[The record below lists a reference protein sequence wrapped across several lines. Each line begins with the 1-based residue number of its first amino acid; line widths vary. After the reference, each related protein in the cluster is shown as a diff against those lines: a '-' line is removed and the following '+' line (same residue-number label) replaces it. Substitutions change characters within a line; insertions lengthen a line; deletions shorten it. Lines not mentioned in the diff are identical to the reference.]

1 MSLVC
6 RLALERC
13 DTSAWGGAGTVEEG
27 QCTLDRTAGVWPQ
40 QLHIDL
46 KYSNV
51 VCYSLLVVVHSDV
64 QSIIDS
70 IAQVQLLGVP

>member
-1 MSLVC
+1 MTPQHGVGQVLS
-6 RLALERC
+6 RK
-13 DTSAWGGAGTVEEG
+13 EG
-27 QCTLDRTAGVWPQ
+27 QCTLDRIAGVWFQ

-46 KYSNV
+46 
-51 VCYSLLVVVHSDV
+51 VCFSLLVVVHSDV